1 MQEIKPRG
9 EINLEQREIEAI
21 KGVDERELSKLIDE
35 AIRAERIGGL
45 YGLRLRD
52 CGEYVANKLHYFEKA
67 LNAYRDAKS
76 VKKREQT
83 YRYAMRMGSDL
94 SFALGQMEKRM
105 ETEERQRLYWH
116 VDDRVDWPHH
126 YTTNLS
132 VTIFYRWRKAVEDD
146 WNTGHI
152 TFYHNVVP
160 RPSYLQLRPQPKRK
174 PSKAKLE
181 EIRQNEL
188 SSTWQHLIRSALY
201 TLRDYFES
209 DGDGN
214 RIPETFTA
222 VPDRDGYLN
231 NFSLRFYA
239 DYARASSASAAI

>member
-1 MQEIKPRG
+1 MG

-35 AIRAERIGGL
+35 AIRTERIGDL
-45 YGLRLRD
+45 YRLRLRD

-76 VKKREQT
+76 VKKREDT
-83 YRYAMRMGSDL
+83 YRYAMRMGYDL
-94 SFALGQMEKRM
+94 SLALGQMKKRM

-116 VDDRVDWPHH
+116 VDDRVHWPHDF
-126 YTTNLS
+126 TNNLS

-146 WNTGHI
+146 WNTGRI
-152 TFYHNVVP
+152 TFHHKVVP
-160 RPSYLQLRPQPKRK
+160 RPSYLQPRLQPKRK

-181 EIRQNEL
+181 EIRHNEL
-188 SSTWQHLIRSALY
+188 SSTWQHLMRNALY

-209 DGDGN
+209 GGDGSQ
-214 RIPETFTA
+214 IPETFTA
-222 VPDRDGYLN
+222 VTDRDGYLN

-239 DYARASSASAAI
+239 DETKASSPSAAI